1 MNVSIHHFI
10 FLDFSSSFREH
21 QVIQGIVQSRFYRAP
36 EVLLG
41 IMPLSLPIDMW
52 SLGCILF
59 EMHTGEALIEGWRDE
74 EQIFL
79 ISEVSFLFPVH
90 SCFATPVYNE
100 FYLVSLIFPP

>member
-1 MNVSIHHFI
+1 M
-10 FLDFSSSFREH
+10 
-21 QVIQGIVQSRFYRAP
+21 IQGIVQSRFYRAP

-41 IMPLSLPIDMW
+41 IMPFSLPIDMW

-79 ISEVSFLFPVH
+79 ISEVSFSSLSVH
-90 SCFATPVYNE
+90 ALSHLCIMNFT
-100 FYLVSLIFPP
+100 

>member
-1 MNVSIHHFI
+1 
-10 FLDFSSSFREH
+10 
-21 QVIQGIVQSRFYRAP
+21 VIQGIVQSRFYRAP

-59 EMHTGEALIEGWRDE
+59 EMHTGEALLEGWRDE

-79 ISEVSFLFPVH
+79 VSEVSFSSMFICCTKPRY
-90 SCFATPVYNE
+90 TE
-100 FYLVSLIFPP
+100 F